1 MLTVR
6 LFGRLSVHHCDREL
20 DRLPTCKPLELFCY
34 LLLHREQLHSREV
47 LASLLWG
54 DYTTS
59 QSKKYLRQA
68 LWQIRTLIRKAQP
81 IFLTDMQSLKVSP
94 TGIWLDVA
102 AFEIASLQFRD
113 VPGQKMTDANAD
125 AINTAVQLYRGDLLE
140 GWYQDWCLF
149 ERERLRNLYLLM
161 LDKLMVYSENRKQH
175 EAGLEF
181 GERILR
187 LDRAHERT
195 YQSMMRLHYGAGDRA
210 GAIRVFQRC
219 TTALQE
225 ELGIVPGRQ
234 TMQILDQIRA
244 DCAPDVPRGISKD
257 PAQYANKPEPFAFLQ
272 IMAQLRQALSLL
284 NDAQTHIQS
293 DLPETE
299 VTPPSKAPVRA
310 KSEFTPLIKAPNRSS

>member
-1 MLTVR
+1 MLSIR
-6 LFGRLSVHHCDREL
+6 LFGRLSVHHCDQEL
-20 DRLPTCKPLELFCY
+20 DRLPTGKPLELFCY

-68 LWQIRTLIRKAQP
+68 LWQIQTLIRKSQP
-81 IFLTDMQSLKVSP
+81 IFLADMHSLRVNANE
-94 TGIWLDVA
+94 IWLDVA
-102 AFEIASLQFRD
+102 AFEMASLQLRD

-125 AINTAVQLYRGDLLE
+125 AINTVVQLYRGDLLE

-161 LDKLMVYSENRKQH
+161 LDKLMVYSEDRKQH

-195 YQSMMRLHYGAGDRA
+195 YQAMMRLHYGAGDRA

-219 TTALQE
+219 ATALQE

-234 TMQILDQIRA
+234 TMQILERIRT
-244 DCAPDVPRGISKD
+244 DCPPDAPPNLSKD
-257 PAQYANKPEPFAFLQ
+257 LAQHASKAEPFAFLQ
-272 IMAQLRQALSLL
+272 IMGQLRQALSLL
-284 NDAQTHIQS
+284 NDAQTHVRT

-299 VTPPSKAPVRA
+299 VTPRPKAPVSP
-310 KSEFTPLIKAPNRSS
+310 KSKFTPLIKAPHRSS